1 MTERRG
7 RRGLRFVFGTHEQRS
22 LFGEILDWMLAPLL
36 LLWPLSI
43 VLTFVVARSLADA
56 PFDRA
61 LVDHVVVIGQAV
73 DLTGQRARAPLGTN
87 LRALLPPG
95 SEEQTFFQVMTAD
108 GEVLAGDPTLPLPGL
123 YDFPAPGR
131 VKRRFDQHH
140 GVEIRVAYTYVSPEE
155 DPAGVSYPVLV
166 QVAETLDARNALA
179 NEIIKGVLFPQFLI
193 LPVAVGLVWFA
204 LSRGL
209 APLQRIQRRIRARAP
224 DDLSPI
230 DPHEAPEELAPL
242 VSAFNDLLQRLGSS
256 MAAQRRFLADA
267 AHQMK
272 TPLAGLRTQAELALR
287 ETDPMAQQ
295 RSLAQLVLSSERA
308 AHLISQLLALARTE
322 NLRNAVRLEEIDL
335 APLARAVAAEWAPAA
350 IARGLDF
357 GYESDDTP
365 APVAAH
371 PILLREMFNNLID
384 NAIAYTPSGGEITV
398 RLRREGRETIFEVE
412 DDGPGIPPAERHLVF
427 ERFYRVLGTGHS
439 GSGLGLPIVAE
450 IASQHGATVTIGDAG
465 TADAPC
471 GTRVTV
477 RLPSL

>member
-1 MTERRG
+1 MTQRR
-7 RRGLRFVFGTHEQRS
+7 RKRGLDFAFDTREQRS

-61 LVDHVVVIGQAV
+61 LVDHTVVIAQQV
-73 DLTGQRARAPLGTN
+73 DFSGPRASTPMGAR

-95 SEEQTFFQVMTAD
+95 SEDHTFFQVLTAD
-108 GEVLAGDPTLPLPGL
+108 GEVLAGDPMLPPPGL

-131 VKRRFDQHH
+131 VKRRFDQHR
-140 GVEIRVAYTYVSPEE
+140 GVEVRVAYTYVSPDE
-155 DPAGVSYPVLV
+155 DPVGTSYPVLV

-179 NEIIKGVLFPQFLI
+179 NEIIKGVIFPQFLI
-193 LPVAVGLVWFA
+193 LPLAVGLVWFA

-209 APLQRIQRRIRARAP
+209 APLRRMQQRIRARRP

-230 DPHEAPEELAPL
+230 DPSEAPEELAPL
-242 VSAFNDLLQRLGSS
+242 VSSFNDLLQRLGASV
-256 MAAQRRFLADA
+256 AAQKRFVADA

-287 ETDPMAQQ
+287 EPDTQAQR
-295 RSLAQLVLSSERA
+295 RSLEQLVLSSERA

-322 NLRNAVRLEEIDL
+322 NLRDAVRLEEMDL
-335 APLARAVAAEWAPAA
+335 APLARAVAAEWAPTA

-365 APVAAH
+365 APAAAH

-384 NAIAYTPSGGEITV
+384 NAIAYTPEGGQVTV
-398 RLRREGRETIFEVE
+398 RLRREGRETVFEVE
-412 DDGPGIPPAERHLVF
+412 DSGPGIPPAERALVF
-427 ERFYRVLGTGHS
+427 DRFYRVLGTEQS
-439 GSGLGLPIVAE
+439 GSGLGLSIVSE
-450 IASQHGATVTIGDAG
+450 IASQHGATVAIDDAG
-465 TADAPC
+465 TREAPR

-477 RLPSL
+477 RFPPL